1 MNRSWLGRVGVSW
14 LVVGRVDIM
23 EKRHPGGEDSLSKAQ
38 RGGNE
43 IHCYPCP
50 WLTLVGAESTHRK
63 KKLEKKNKSTM
74 VFAEGN
80 WGRGVPRR
88 EIAPLSQV

>member
-1 MNRSWLGRVGVSW
+1 M
-14 LVVGRVDIM
+14 VVGRVDIM

-63 KKLEKKNKSTM
+63 KKLEKKTSQPWYLLK
-74 VFAEGN
+74 
-80 WGRGVPRR
+80 
-88 EIAPLSQV
+88 EIGGGEFPEEK